1 MQSGKVIFYNLD
13 RWNFQE
19 FYQKLCSQDPLKIF
33 ITTDLR
39 KHLLSC
45 PLVLMCIYVFHT
57 NLVLETYHHVNGPTE
72 IKLLITILPVI

>member
-1 MQSGKVIFYNLD
+1 MKNVKLIFYNPD

-19 FYQKLCSQDPLKIF
+19 QYYQKLCFQNPLKIF

-45 PLVLMCIYVFHT
+45 PLVLMSI
-57 NLVLETYHHVNGPTE
+57 
-72 IKLLITILPVI
+72 